1 MMFTKCPECK
11 AVFRVNTEQLEVAE
25 GLVRCGL
32 CDVVFNGK
40 DYLQEE
46 SEDVSSQDAL
56 TSEQTVEIQESE
68 SEDFKLEEDSSLAE
82 PVSEDDAGGT
92 DTDTIPSAIR
102 DDFGGTFNANT
113 NTAMQ
118 VAFWT
123 IAAVC
128 LMLFFLGQITY
139 WQKVEILPTTWVE
152 KFCQPFG
159 CGHPKEQDIENIK
172 ILNRN
177 IYTHPNVENALMITT
192 SFVSAQSQPY
202 PLLQVALLDIQG
214 RILAVRRFKPQ
225 EYLVNKELKNTSMRA
240 NEPVG
245 ARLEVIDPG
254 SKVIAY
260 EFDFLTIE

>member
-1 MMFTKCPECK
+1 MFTKCPECK
-11 AVFRVNTEQLEVAE
+11 AVFRVSAEQLEVAE

-40 DYLQEE
+40 EYLQEE
-46 SEDVSSQDAL
+46 SDNASSEEDLTAVEQYDEGQGTDAVGFL
-56 TSEQTVEIQESE
+56 
-68 SEDFKLEEDSSLAE
+68 LEEDTSTSASLDEEDGAE
-82 PVSEDDAGGT
+82 TNAEI
-92 DTDTIPSAIR
+92 IPGLIR
-102 DDFGGTFNANT
+102 DDFGGPLGASNSALH
-113 NTAMQ
+113 
-118 VAFWT
+118 VALWT
-123 IAAVC
+123 IAAVSM
-128 LMLFFLGQITY
+128 MLFFLGQITY

-152 KFCQPFG
+152 KFCQPLG
-159 CGHPKEQDIENIK
+159 CGSPKVQDINNIK

-192 SFVSAQSQPY
+192 SFVSVQSQPF
-202 PLLQVALLDIQG
+202 PLMQVALLDIQG

-225 EYLVNKELKNTSMRA
+225 DYLINKDLKGTSMRA

-260 EFDFLTIE
+260 EFDFFTSE